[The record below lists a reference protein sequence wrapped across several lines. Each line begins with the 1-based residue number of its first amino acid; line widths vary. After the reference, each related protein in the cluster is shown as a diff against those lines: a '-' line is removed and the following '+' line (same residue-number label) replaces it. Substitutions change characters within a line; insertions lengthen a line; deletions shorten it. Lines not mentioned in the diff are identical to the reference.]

1 MSFLDSLVMGLH
13 RPCRVQLWMHMEAL
27 ITVDLTA
34 AGKLLLVPGFMLA

>member
-1 MSFLDSLVMGLH
+1 
-13 RPCRVQLWMHMEAL
+13 MEAL